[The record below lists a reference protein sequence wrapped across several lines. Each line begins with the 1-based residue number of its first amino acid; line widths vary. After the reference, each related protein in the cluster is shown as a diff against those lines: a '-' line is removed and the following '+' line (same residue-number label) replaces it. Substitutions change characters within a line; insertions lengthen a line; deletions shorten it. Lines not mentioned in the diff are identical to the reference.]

1 MAPLRMGPQ
10 AGLQFTEA
18 APLRRARKEGLVHI
32 GRREPADTPNDD
44 LLAFLVP
51 LQRGARAN
59 AELPPNGYGN
69 RDLTL
74 CGYT

>member
-1 MAPLRMGPQ
+1 M
-10 AGLQFTEA
+10 E
-18 APLRRARKEGLVHI
+18 I
-32 GRREPADTPNDD
+32 GGCEPTDTPNDD

-59 AELPPNGYGN
+59 AELPPNGCGN

-74 CGYT
+74 CGDT